1 MGTRPKIA
9 LRPLSQSE
17 QQALQRVVKA
27 SSERVDA
34 VKRAKALLAVAE
46 GKTLTQAGMSAQL
59 SREGVSQLVERFNE
73 RGLEVLVIAK
83 GRGRKP
89 TYDAEARGRVLQE
102 VQRPPDRE
110 KDQTATWS
118 LKLLEHSLRKAD
130 LPAIGAT
137 TIGRILHEEG
147 YSLQEDRTWCDTGYA
162 LRKRKD
168 GVYRVT
174 LRHMSVDRGAQ
185 SV

>member
-1 MGTRPKIA
+1 MA

-17 QQALQRVVKA
+17 QQALQRVAKA
-27 SSERVDA
+27 SSERVDT

-46 GKTLTQAGMSAQL
+46 GKTLTQAGMSAQI
-59 SREGVSQLVERFNE
+59 SREGVSQLVERFNQ

-89 TYDAEARGRVLQE
+89 TYDAKDRGRVLQE
-102 VQRPPDRE
+102 VQRSPDRE

-118 LKLLEHSLRKAD
+118 LKLLERSLRQTD

-147 YSLQEDRTWCDTGYA
+147 YSLQEDRTCCDTGYA

-168 GVYRVT
+168 GVYRVRDPHT
-174 LRHMSVDRGAQ
+174 QKKKFD
-185 SV
+185 